1 LIAYLHRA
9 KKKSLEGK
17 ISTSEINFQYVRS
30 LNLREFSV
38 VNVIIYLII
47 RHLYFLKETKMKYI
61 IELLEN
67 SGQKVPKTNKKNIIL
82 HQETRRTKRKRINAT
97 LLQKDS

>member
-1 LIAYLHRA
+1 
-9 KKKSLEGK
+9 
-17 ISTSEINFQYVRS
+17 
-30 LNLREFSV
+30 
-38 VNVIIYLII
+38 
-47 RHLYFLKETKMKYI
+47 MKYI